1 MADKEKSKGSF
12 RDTILIVFVVILC
25 FGLTIY
31 GIVYLTGKVF
41 TNEEKIEIAK
51 LKSEKI
57 STDPESGDV
66 LTFSS
71 EEEKPIVDNITQD
84 LEEDSNNVEQNE
96 EPTHKVVVGNKIASD
111 NQSNVKKESQ
121 KEVTKQK
128 EQEKQVKKEQPKKQ
142 VKETPKKEEKQVA
155 KVENKKPVSNMK
167 SKGAFVV
174 QIMAVKNLKEAEKE
188 ANKYRNIC
196 SDVFIQKADL
206 GSKGTWYRIRCGAS
220 NSKAEA
226 SKTRDLLKQKFKG
239 ITPQVVSNK

>member
-1 MADKEKSKGSF
+1 MADKEKTKGSF

-25 FGLTIY
+25 FGLTVY

-71 EEEKPIVDNITQD
+71 EEEKPIVDDITQET
-84 LEEDSNNVEQNE
+84 EENINIEEKEEQS
-96 EPTHKVVVGNKIASD
+96 THKVVVGNKIPQD
-111 NQSNVKKESQ
+111 NQENIKKENK
-121 KEVTKQK
+121 KEVVKQK
-128 EQEKQVKKEQPKKQ
+128 ELGKQEKKEQPKKQ

-155 KVENKKPVSNMK
+155 KVESKKPVSNMK
-167 SKGAFVV
+167 SKGAYVV

-188 ANKYRNIC
+188 ANKYRNTC
-196 SDVFIQKADL
+196 NDVFIQKADL

-220 NSKAEA
+220 NSKAEVT
-226 SKTRDLLKQKFKG
+226 KTRDLLKQKFKG